1 MGRSGPPFTTL
12 KKTREDK
19 QIMSLIKDLAYK
31 TLNVVT
37 GGAGVE
43 RQIGG
48 EAIRFPARFSR
59 YYEAGYEPESFRF
72 FHGNVKAGDTVL
84 DIGGHIGLFAVVN
97 AKLVGGAGKVFSF
110 EPTPFTRGVLQEV
123 VDLNGVSE
131 IVEIR
136 GEAVSS
142 KRGETVFF
150 DTGDTISN
158 ANSLVKTARSKR
170 EIPITLIS
178 VDEFVKER
186 GLTVNCLKIDVEGS
200 ELDVLTGARETFLS
214 MRPVARLGL
223 HPQFV
228 VQNDQS
234 LDDIWRI
241 LAEYKLRVIFDGDPV
256 EKDWFCSQD
265 DLFDVNLIPF

>member
-1 MGRSGPPFTTL
+1 
-12 KKTREDK
+12 
-19 QIMSLIKDLAYK
+19 MSLIKNLAYK
-31 TLNVVT
+31 TLDVVT
-37 GGAGVE
+37 GGSGVE

-59 YYEAGYEPESFRF
+59 YYEAGYEPESFLF
-72 FHGNVKAGDTVL
+72 FRENVKAGDTVL

-97 AKLVGGAGKVFSF
+97 AKLVGATGKVFSF

-123 VDLNGVSE
+123 VELNGVSGV
-131 IVEIR
+131 VEVR
-136 GEAVSS
+136 SEAVSS
-142 KRGETVFF
+142 KRGQTIFF

-158 ANSLVKTARSKR
+158 ANSLVKTARSKQ

-178 VDEFVKER
+178 VDEFVTEL

-200 ELDVLTGARETFLS
+200 ELDVLNGARETFLS
-214 MRPVARLGL
+214 MRPLARLGL
-223 HPQFV
+223 HPQFI

-234 LDDIWRI
+234 LEDIWRV
-241 LAEYKLRVIFDGDPV
+241 LAEYKLRVVFDGNPV

-265 DLFDVNLIPF
+265 NLFDVNLIPF

>member
-1 MGRSGPPFTTL
+1 
-12 KKTREDK
+12 
-19 QIMSLIKDLAYK
+19 MSLAKDLAYK
-31 TLNVVT
+31 TLDAVT
-37 GGAGVE
+37 GGAGVK

-48 EAIRFPARFSR
+48 ETIRFPARWSR
-59 YYEAGYEPESFRF
+59 YYEAEYEPESFRF
-72 FHGNVKAGDTVL
+72 FRENVKEGDTVM

-97 AKLVGGAGKVFSF
+97 AKLVGPTGKVFSF

-123 VDLNGVSE
+123 VDLNGCSE
-131 IVEIR
+131 IVEVC

-158 ANSLVKTARSKR
+158 ANSLVKTARSKT

-186 GLTVNCLKIDVEGS
+186 DLKIDCLKIDVEGA
-200 ELDVLTGARETFLS
+200 EMDVLTGARETFLS
-214 MRPVARLGL
+214 MRPAARLGL
-223 HPQFV
+223 HPQFIA
-228 VQNDQS
+228 QNSQT

-241 LAEYKLRVIFDGDPV
+241 LVEYKLNVIFDGNPA
-256 EKDWFCSQD
+256 EKEWFCSQP